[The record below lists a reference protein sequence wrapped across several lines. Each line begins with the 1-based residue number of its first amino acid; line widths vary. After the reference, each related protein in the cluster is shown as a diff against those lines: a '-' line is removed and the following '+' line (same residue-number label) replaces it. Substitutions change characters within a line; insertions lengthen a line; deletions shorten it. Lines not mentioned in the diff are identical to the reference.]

1 MKTRIT
7 QNIDNYD
14 IIIGIGDA
22 QIDGVATMPIVETA
36 LRETSEYKAV
46 EAKKQELSVLI
57 SQTAQAMK
65 NARDSKTQSEKNK
78 YTAEYQQNLELQ
90 KGIESELKV
99 LISPLQIKQQ
109 ELVLKHAVYFT
120 PKEGESIITDA
131 EADDISGKMN
141 EATIKNMWL
150 DINLK
155 EICDYRSQTAWSMS
169 NGKWQKRD
177 ITKLG
182 ETLNV
187 GEKLQNELSEFEQL
201 GISEQ
206 LEVERISLLSASDKL
221 KEKESLISA
230 LASRANSMR
239 GELEIQG
246 DSKALVK
253 SQEWYKA
260 EVEKVQVKYS

>member
-1 MKTRIT
+1 MKTKIT
-7 QNIDNYD
+7 QKIDGYD

-22 QIDGVATMPIVETA
+22 QIDGVATMPIVENA
-36 LRETSEYKAV
+36 LRETAEYKAV

-57 SQTAQAMK
+57 NQTAQAMR

-78 YTAEYQQNLELQ
+78 YISEYQQGQE
-90 KGIESELKV
+90 KSKFIESELKE

-120 PKEGESIITDA
+120 PKEGESIIADDEA
-131 EADDISGKMN
+131 EAISAKMN

-155 EICDYRSQTAWSMS
+155 EICDYRAQTAWSMS

-182 ETLNV
+182 ETLNI
-187 GEKLQNELSEFEQL
+187 GEKLQNELSESEQL

-206 LEVERISLLSASDKL
+206 LESERISKLSAADKL
-221 KEKESLISA
+221 NEKTAA
-230 LASRANSMR
+230 LQNLVSRANAMR

-253 SQEWYKA
+253 SQDWYKS
-260 EVEKVQVKYS
+260 EVSKIELKYA